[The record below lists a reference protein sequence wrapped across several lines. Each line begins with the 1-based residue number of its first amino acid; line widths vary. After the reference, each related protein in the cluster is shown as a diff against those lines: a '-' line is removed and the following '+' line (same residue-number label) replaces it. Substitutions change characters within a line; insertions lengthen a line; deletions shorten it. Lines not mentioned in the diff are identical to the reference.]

1 MQYSTSLQTET
12 TITVYFLL
20 NSALLW
26 VFFFF
31 LLPLYFVLI
40 TITLHLNG
48 VMQGTLL
55 FLLDSGFSDLGT
67 NWEHIS
73 LET

>member
-12 TITVYFLL
+12 IITLYFLL

-26 VFFFF
+26 VFF
-31 LLPLYFVLI
+31 LLPLYFILI
-40 TITLHLNG
+40 TIILHLNG

>member
-12 TITVYFLL
+12 IITLYFLL

-26 VFFFF
+26 VFFF

-40 TITLHLNG
+40 TIILHLNG